1 MKSSELE
8 TIRLGNTSRR
18 RLSSTG
24 TYAITR
30 RSLAQLEFEGRL
42 SLDNGSPP
50 FQKSGTRKPQGHL
63 QTDKLGPRRQGGR
76 GGTGLGGSLDC
87 GVPDTPL
94 SYRLLAAA
102 ANLLLPAATPFS
114 PKLARGD
121 RERRDAGA
129 RWARWAAEHRDPSR
143 PLLWVHAPSVG
154 EGLQANEVLRILR
167 DRHPDWQIVYT
178 FFSPSAADLATRQPV
193 DRADYLPY
201 DTRANVAMM
210 LAALAPRA
218 LVFTKLDLWP
228 ELATGAHRAGVRL
241 GMIAATV
248 SPVSG
253 RLHPVVRH
261 LTRAGY
267 QSLDQAGAIDEPDA
281 NRLASLGT
289 DRAAITITG
298 DPRFDS
304 VHRQVGAAAGDPFGY
319 LTAGRP
325 TLVAGSTW
333 PADEEALLEAFQR
346 LSATHPTAALVIVPH
361 EPTPRHLDRLD
372 QAAARRGL
380 HPRRL
385 SSLAPG
391 ATDRLVIVD
400 RLGVLAGLYRGAA
413 LAYVGGGFGSAGLHS
428 VLEPA
433 GCGVPTVFGP
443 RWQSSREAGL
453 LLAAR
458 AAVQLR
464 ATKPTEAAPELAE
477 IWRERI
483 DQPDAQ
489 TDQGRRALA
498 VVKKELGAALRNAE
512 LVERLMADGREPLQ
526 RPTTTP
532 S

>member
-1 MKSSELE
+1 M
-8 TIRLGNTSRR
+8 
-18 RLSSTG
+18 
-24 TYAITR
+24 
-30 RSLAQLEFEGRL
+30 
-42 SLDNGSPP
+42 
-50 FQKSGTRKPQGHL
+50 
-63 QTDKLGPRRQGGR
+63 
-76 GGTGLGGSLDC
+76 
-87 GVPDTPL
+87 PDTPL
-94 SYRLLAAA
+94 SYRLFAAA

-114 PKLARGD
+114 SKLARGD
-121 RERRDAGA
+121 RERRGAIA
-129 RWARWAAEHRDPSR
+129 RWASWAAERRDPAR

-167 DRHPDWQIVYT
+167 DRHPDWQLAYT
-178 FFSPSAADLATRQPV
+178 FFSPSAADLASRQPV
-193 DRADYLPY
+193 DRGDYLPY
-201 DTRANVAMM
+201 DTPANVAAM

-228 ELATGAHRAGVRL
+228 ELATGAHRAGVKV

-253 RLHPVVRH
+253 RLNPLVRH
-261 LTRAGY
+261 LTQAGY
-267 QSLDQAGAIDEPDA
+267 RSLDQAGAIDEPDA
-281 NRLASLGT
+281 TRLASLGT
-289 DRAAITITG
+289 DRTAITITG

-304 VHRQVGAAAGDPFGY
+304 VYRQATAAAEQPFGH
-319 LTAGRP
+319 LTAERP

-333 PADEEALLEAFQR
+333 PPDEEALLEAFKH
-346 LSATHPTAALVIVPH
+346 LIASHKNAALVIVPH

-372 QAAARRGL
+372 RAAMRRGL

-385 SSLAPG
+385 SALAPG
-391 ATDRLVIVD
+391 ATDQLVIVD

-413 LAYVGGGFGSAGLHS
+413 LAYVGGGFGLAGLHS

-433 GCGVPTVFGP
+433 ACGVPTIFGP

-458 AAVQLR
+458 AAVHLR
-464 ATKPTEAAPELAE
+464 AAKPAEAAPELAE

-483 DQPDAQ
+483 DNPIDRA
-489 TDQGRRALA
+489 DQGHRALA

-512 LVERLMADGREPLQ
+512 LVERLMAGGRENIQ